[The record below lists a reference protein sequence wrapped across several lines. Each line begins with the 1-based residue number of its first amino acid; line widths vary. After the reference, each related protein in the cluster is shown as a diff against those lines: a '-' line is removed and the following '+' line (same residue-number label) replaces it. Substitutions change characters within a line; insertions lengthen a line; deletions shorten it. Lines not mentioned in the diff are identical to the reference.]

1 MKRKIARLLLVL
13 NVALKIQTLR
23 LKLIC
28 KTKDYYLMKRLG
40 GTVLECVRSP
50 FWRSL
55 VQAKCD
61 SVIKNQFHNKYL
73 ELARRNLYILSQSG
87 IAEREVVLTH
97 RVED

>member
-1 MKRKIARLLLVL
+1 M
-13 NVALKIQTLR
+13 
-23 LKLIC
+23 
-28 KTKDYYLMKRLG
+28 
-40 GTVLECVRSP
+40 RSP

-55 VQAKCD
+55 VASKCD

-73 ELARRNLYILSQSG
+73 ELAKRNLYILSQSG